1 MSADDTRKHHDAVTA
16 REGEKLSAIAQAKTE
31 GRRRKGLNPTDRQR
45 IVRRLQNEEP
55 WARIF
60 KDESVF
66 IEPSVLE
73 AWKDDLHREAFE
85 PAQPV
90 IPRRRGQ

>member
-1 MSADDTRKHHDAVTA
+1 MSAEKTRENHDAVTA
-16 REGEKLSAIAQAKTE
+16 REGQKLAAVAQAKAE
-31 GRRRKGLNPTDRQR
+31 GRRRKGLNPSDRQR
-45 IVRRLQNEEP
+45 IVARLKNEEP

-60 KDESVF
+60 RDESVF

-73 AWKDDLHREAFE
+73 TWRPDLEKEAFE